1 MLLRVHFTTFCSEV
15 TIMLKKTGAN
25 YIDAHVHL
33 WSDNL
38 QKYPLAAEF
47 TPGDMRPSAF
57 SPQELRHYAEP
68 SGAER
73 FVLVQMSYYGYDNSF
88 MLDVIRDSPQDFKG
102 IAVIDWKNGIPD
114 VEMRELA
121 KRGVRGF
128 RVFPERADDIKQLEG
143 ESCYRM
149 FRCGV
154 EAGLTI
160 CFLIDPEV
168 LSIVQ
173 RLCKKFPGCPIIID
187 HLARIGM
194 ASPIR
199 EEDVRSVCLLAKYP
213 GAKIKLSGFYALG
226 EGKPPHDDLSL
237 LIRRV
242 YEAFGPK
249 RLMWGSDCPFQ
260 LMNETYEDSFNLIQN
275 RLDFLSSEDREWIL
289 RRTAEESF
297 FN

>member
-1 MLLRVHFTTFCSEV
+1 MSE
-15 TIMLKKTGAN
+15 KNGAN

-33 WSDNL
+33 WSDDL
-38 QKYPLAAEF
+38 EKYPLAAEF
-47 TPGDMRPSAF
+47 TPRDMKLSAF

-68 SGAER
+68 SGANR

-88 MLDVIRDSPQDFKG
+88 MLDVIHESPQDFKG
-102 IAVIDWKNGIPD
+102 IAVINWENGSPD

-121 KRGVRGF
+121 KQGVRGF
-128 RVFPERADDIKQLEG
+128 RIFPERLDDIKQLEG

-149 FRCGV
+149 FRYSV

-160 CFLIDPEV
+160 CFLINPEV
-168 LSIVQ
+168 LPVVQ
-173 RLCKKFPGCPIIID
+173 RLCEKFPGCPVVID

-194 ASPIR
+194 AGPIR
-199 EEDVRSVCLLAKYP
+199 EEDVRSLCLLAKYL
-213 GAKIKLSGFYALG
+213 GVKIKLSGFYALG
-226 EGKPPHDDLSL
+226 EGKPPHDDLSF

-260 LMNETYEDSFNLIQN
+260 LMNETYENSFELIQN

-289 RRTAEESF
+289 CRTAEESF